1 MVGSVAAPDRN
12 LAAMVFT
19 IKRAD
24 SVSPLRPHTV
34 QLCGATVTRL
44 NGGNGD
50 LSNTLG
56 ATAYRSQYRRRGVFG
71 LSFMPT
77 DPKSGRQP

>member
-24 SVSPLRPHTV
+24 SVR
-34 QLCGATVTRL
+34 RL
-44 NGGNGD
+44 D
-50 LSNTLG
+50 HIPYSYVVL
-56 ATAYRSQYRRRGVFG
+56 
-71 LSFMPT
+71 P
-77 DPKSGRQP
+77 